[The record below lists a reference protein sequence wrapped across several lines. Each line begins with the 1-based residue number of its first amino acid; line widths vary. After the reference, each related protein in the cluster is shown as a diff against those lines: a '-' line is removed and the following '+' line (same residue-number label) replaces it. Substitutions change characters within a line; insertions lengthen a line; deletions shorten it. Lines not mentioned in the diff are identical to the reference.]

1 MKHSKLALTLALLM
15 GVSGVASAQSADKGA
30 LTEAQVRTHLGD
42 QGYSKIHDVEF
53 KHGMWHA
60 EARSG
65 NGNHVDLRIDP
76 RTGQA
81 YPDEQNVSRL
91 SKNDVRASLA
101 TAGYTDVH
109 DVDFDDGLWTAK
121 AKNSAGHHVKLQV
134 DPNSGKV
141 VGSDD

>member
-1 MKHSKLALTLALLM
+1 MKHSKLALTLALVM
-15 GVSGVASAQSADKGA
+15 GVSGIASAQSVDQGA
-30 LTEAQVRTHLGD
+30 LTETQVRTHLGD
-42 QGYSKIHDVEF
+42 QGYSKIHDVAF

-60 EARSG
+60 EALSG
-65 NGNHVDLRIDP
+65 DGAHVDLRIDP

-81 YPDEQNVSRL
+81 YPDAKGVSRL

-121 AKNSAGHHVKLQV
+121 AKNPAGHHVKLQI

-141 VGSDD
+141 VGSED

>member
-1 MKHSKLALTLALLM
+1 MKYSKLALTLTLLM
-15 GVSGVASAQSADKGA
+15 GVSSVASAQSADRGA
-30 LTEAQVRTHLGD
+30 LTEAQVRTHLDD

-81 YPDEQNVSRL
+81 YPDEQDVSRL
-91 SKNDVRASLA
+91 SKDDVRASLA
-101 TAGYTDVH
+101 TSGYTDVH

-121 AKNSAGHHVKLQV
+121 AKNPQGHHVKLQI